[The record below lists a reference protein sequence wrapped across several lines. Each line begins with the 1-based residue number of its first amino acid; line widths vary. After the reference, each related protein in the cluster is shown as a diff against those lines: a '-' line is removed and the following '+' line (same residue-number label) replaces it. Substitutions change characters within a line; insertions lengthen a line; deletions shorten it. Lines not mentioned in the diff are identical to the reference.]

1 MEIPNINK
9 FCLSRIT
16 VDIDNYRELSASLL
30 YSVKIFGRDNVR
42 LYRSASGTGFR
53 LEIRGKF
60 TPLENIY
67 YRIILG
73 DDPYRLRY
81 ALHRY
86 LTTGDPELL
95 DIAFVEKEQI
105 GGYFGR
111 IVEIDIKDIIDDVL
125 YEYIKE
131 HDITPDHVRLVM
143 DRILTYVDKIT
154 LWTIVIPAK
163 EEYINKIK
171 ENFRRYKLLKDPY
184 YDDRIIFYKVSRD
197 NIVKKFEDLG
207 IPIITYKTK
216 EITTKNIDL
225 AEEY

>member
-1 MEIPNINK
+1 MEIPNINSL
-9 FCLSRIT
+9 CLSRIT
-16 VDIDNYRELSASLL
+16 VDIDNYRELAASLL
-30 YSVKIFGRDNVR
+30 YSVKIFGRENVR

-67 YRIILG
+67 YRIVLG
-73 DDPYRLRY
+73 DDPYRLRF

-95 DIAFVEKEQI
+95 DIAFTEKEQL

-111 IVEIDIKDIIDDVL
+111 IAEIDTKDIVDDIL
-125 YEYIKE
+125 YEYIKT
-131 HDITPDHVRLVM
+131 HDITPDHVKLVM
-143 DRILTYVDKIT
+143 DRILTYIDRIT
-154 LWTIVIPAK
+154 LWTIVIPAN

-197 NIVKKFEDLG
+197 NILKKFEELG
-207 IPIITYKTK
+207 IPVIAYKTK
-216 EITTKNIDL
+216 EVTTKNIDL
-225 AEEY
+225 TEEY